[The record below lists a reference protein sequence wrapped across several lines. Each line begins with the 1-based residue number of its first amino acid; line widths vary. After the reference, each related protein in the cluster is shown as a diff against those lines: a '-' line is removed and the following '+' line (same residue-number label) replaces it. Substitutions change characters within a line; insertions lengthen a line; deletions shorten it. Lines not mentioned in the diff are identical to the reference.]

1 MAWEFEDVDCN
12 VAWVMW
18 CTTNWLLFFLT
29 QLTKKGSWYLLW
41 SYSQVW
47 FILLRWSYVSVMP
60 RNILI
65 ISSGRVTYYP
75 IFCFSASTSSV
86 GICEVGGLGMLR
98 ARQFLDEK
106 WKGQSEIFLLVR
118 NTTSSMYR
126 PALAGIVLEKQTD
139 VLWQGASWTCQL
151 HFNLCT
157 FQMMQKKDFCST
169 SLYNTWQGH
178 IT

>member
-1 MAWEFEDVDCN
+1 MMAWEFEDVDCN
-12 VAWVMW
+12 IASVMW

-47 FILLRWSYVSVMP
+47 FILFRWSYVSA
-60 RNILI
+60 
-65 ISSGRVTYYP
+65 GRITYYS

-106 WKGQSEIFLLVR
+106 WKGQSEIFLVAR
-118 NTTSSMYR
+118 NTSSSMYR
-126 PALAGIVLEKQTD
+126 PALASIVLEKQTD
-139 VLWQGASWTCQL
+139 VLWQGASGTCQL
-151 HFNLCT
+151 RFNLCT
-157 FQMMQKKDFCST
+157 FQSAKEDGEKDFCRT
-169 SLYNTWQGH
+169 SLYSTWQGH